1 MIVSTEHKF
10 IFISNPKCASSSI
23 RRSLHKYHNHTIEEH
38 LKKMGDWHDHLIAQ
52 EVYNRIGIFCNVKK
66 YFIFTTI
73 RNPWERVVS
82 FYNYAARDKRGL
94 PWFEENYDKNT
105 AGEFPFVDYMNMLE
119 HGFSV
124 TKPDEELKNR
134 WNYVAF
140 PDINT
145 VINHKDC
152 NVVDKV
158 YRSEDNFYEQIKT
171 DFKKRNINVHLRK
184 FFLSTNEKNHRMN
197 GKIKNNKT
205 LSFDYRKYYT
215 RDKDIELVADRFK
228 SDVEMG
234 GYVF

>member
-1 MIVSTEHKF
+1 
-10 IFISNPKCASSSI
+10 
-23 RRSLHKYHNHTIEEH
+23 
-38 LKKMGDWHDHLIAQ
+38 MGDWHDHLIAQ

-82 FYNYAARDKRGL
+82 FYNYSARDKLGL
-94 PWFEENYDKNT
+94 AWFDKNYDKNT
-105 AGEFPFVDYMNMLE
+105 AGQLPFVDYMDLLE
-119 HGFSV
+119 SGDGD
-124 TKPDEELKNR
+124 KPNKEKKIR

-140 PDINT
+140 PNINT
-145 VINHKDC
+145 VIHHKDC

-158 YRSEDNFYEQIKT
+158 YRSEDNFYKQIKT
-171 DFKKRNINVHLRK
+171 DFKKRNINVNLKK
-184 FFLSTNEKNHRMN
+184 FFLSTNKKNHKMN
-197 GKIKNNKT
+197 SEIKNSKT

-228 SDVEMG
+228 SDIEMG